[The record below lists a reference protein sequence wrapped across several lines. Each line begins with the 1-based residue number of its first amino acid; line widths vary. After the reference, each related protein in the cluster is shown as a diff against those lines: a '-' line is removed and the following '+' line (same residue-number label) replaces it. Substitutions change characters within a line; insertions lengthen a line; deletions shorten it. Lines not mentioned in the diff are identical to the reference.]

1 MHLLDIK
8 SNATYA
14 EPRQNNPCVLCF
26 CEFVYL
32 CICVLC
38 ICVLCILWIRG
49 VNCEVV
55 IVKINCTI
63 VCRLMIARAQKP
75 DDIFLLVG
83 SCILSQTFD
92 LKPVEI

>member
-38 ICVLCILWIRG
+38 ICVFCVFCGYEALTA
-49 VNCEVV
+49 
-55 IVKINCTI
+55 KS
-63 VCRLMIARAQKP
+63 
-75 DDIFLLVG
+75 LL
-83 SCILSQTFD
+83 
-92 LKPVEI
+92 LK